1 MWITSKKKKKKKK
14 CAELNQSAWSCKSAA
29 TVTCFQAAMLSA
41 LTSREGKMDLLPSLI
56 PPYRWL
62 SWWLLTRS
70 FLSGP
75 FLPPHRARR
84 LQGGHGKAS
93 LPQTVGYYNCSLRIC
108 KPRCPSEAKAVRKF
122 MPLRMPLAFF
132 FFFFFEVF
140 LSCRDKWEIQI
151 REEKICG
158 KNWTRV
164 LHTTSHLPME
174 TVIRISAALIINK
187 LWLIHK

>member
-1 MWITSKKKKKKKK
+1 MWITSKK
-14 CAELNQSAWSCKSAA
+14 CSELNQSAWSSKSAA

-108 KPRCPSEAKAVRKF
+108 KPRCPSEAKPCANLCHSKF
-122 MPLRMPLAFF
+122 SLFY
-132 FFFFFEVF
+132 VF

>member
-1 MWITSKKKKKKKK
+1 
-14 CAELNQSAWSCKSAA
+14 
-29 TVTCFQAAMLSA
+29 MLSA

-132 FFFFFEVF
+132 FFFFFWGFPF
-140 LSCRDKWEIQI
+140 LPWQVRNPDQG
-151 REEKICG
+151 G
-158 KNWTRV
+158 KNMWEKLDTCSPHYVSSANGNRHPN
-164 LHTTSHLPME
+164 LCSSHY
-174 TVIRISAALIINK
+174 
-187 LWLIHK
+187 